1 MRSIAFHI
9 QKGGTGK
16 TSCAGNAAA
25 GLARKGL
32 KTALIDCDRQGNASS
47 WFLTDPVDYELADVL
62 AGRAGAAQA
71 LIEIAP
77 GFSIIPTAP
86 LEGGLGDF
94 AETGLIKKPK
104 AFEALAASLASLG
117 FAYAVFDCSPAFSPL
132 ERSVIGCADE
142 VVTPLA
148 PEYFSMDG
156 IEIFTRELARIRG
169 GSRRAVRHDKIICN
183 GINRSFSHHVAFY
196 ENLKKLEYRI
206 FTVPQDARI
215 PKAQI
220 FHQSLYDFDARAKSI
235 PAFEELIQAITE
247 A

>member
-25 GLARKGL
+25 GLSRRGR

-47 WFLTDPVDYELADVL
+47 WFLTDPIDYELADVL
-62 AGRAGAAQA
+62 CGRAGASQA

-77 GFSIIPTAP
+77 GLAILPTAP
-86 LEGGLGDF
+86 LEGGLGAF
-94 AETGLIKKPK
+94 AETRLINDPK
-104 AFEALAASLASLG
+104 AFETLAAGLAALG
-117 FAYAVFDCSPAFSPL
+117 FEYAVFDCSPAFSLL

-156 IEIFTRELARIRG
+156 IEIFTQELARIRKA
-169 GSRRAVRHDKIICN
+169 SRRAIRHDKIICN
-183 GINRSFSHHVAFY
+183 GINRSFSHHVAFH
-196 ENLKKLEYRI
+196 ENLKNLGYRI